1 MQSESANQL
10 FQIFITMTGKDIREL
25 FPFLCNHRIAS
36 QSDVRLDALSRMCI
50 AYNDLICM
58 LACDDYEHRQKISRK
73 IDSLYR
79 VMNPSSIDGLLKK
92 YRLTK
97 NVTMAIYGSKDEE
110 CSELYYRLIDKYLEH
125 PAPGDEIAVMQC
137 IVYEIGNIAGNNTEY
152 DFYPWFRERCRQW
165 ISELNEMG
173 CWQELPTKTALRR
186 LQLLQDNSRIFRDT
200 DSDSDILRVYNY
212 YRARLILPGQIT
224 AEDLPLL
231 SAWYD
236 LLQIPGLVPYE
247 PALLQQIAGLLD
259 DFAATAEP
267 RSDAWYFATSYA
279 VTQCC
284 ADIIDQVQ
292 REMMQQIA

>member
-1 MQSESANQL
+1 
-10 FQIFITMTGKDIREL
+10 MTGKDIREL

-58 LACDDYEHRQKISRK
+58 LACDDYEHRRKISRK
-73 IDSLYR
+73 IDSFYR
-79 VMNPSSIDGLLKK
+79 VMDCSSIDGLLQK

-110 CSELYYRLIDKYLEH
+110 CSELYYRLIDKYLKH
-125 PAPGDEIAVMQC
+125 PAPGDETAVMQC
-137 IVYEIGNIAGNNTEY
+137 IIYEIGNIAGNNTEY

-173 CWQELPTKTALRR
+173 CWQELSTETALRR

-200 DSDSDILRVYNY
+200 DFDSDILCAYNY
-212 YRARLILPGQIT
+212 YRAHLILPGQIT

-231 SAWYD
+231 GAWYD
-236 LLQIPGLVPYE
+236 MLRIPGLVSYE

-259 DFAATAEP
+259 DFAVTVEP